1 MTLDEKH
8 YLHKLFL
15 KVIIKLI
22 HFRFL
27 SDVYYEQQKFS
38 QNLILNTKIIML
50 NLYKPLLIILS
61 IVYAPMLSFAD
72 DHAENEPVVTEAAE
86 IVYDGSLNPN
96 DFVGVSFWLATAMM
110 LAATVF
116 FFIERDRVKGKWKTS
131 LTVAGLVTGIAFWHY
146 MYMREVWVNTG
157 TSPTVFRYVDWLI
170 TVPLQ
175 IVEFYLILA
184 AVTKVSANLFWK
196 LLIASLVM
204 LVGGYAGEVGYAE
217 VGPAFFVGM
226 AGWIYIIYE
235 IFKGEASQLNENS
248 GNPASQQAFRTIRA
262 IVTFGWA
269 IYPIGYYLAYMSGG
283 THDSETLNIIYNLA
297 DLVNKA
303 AFGLAIWVAAT
314 SDSEQAA

>member
-1 MTLDEKH
+1 MKYKSITSAL
-8 YLHKLFL
+8 LLLLFP
-15 KVIIKLI
+15 V
-22 HFRFL
+22 
-27 SDVYYEQQKFS
+27 
-38 QNLILNTKIIML
+38 
-50 NLYKPLLIILS
+50 
-61 IVYAPMLSFAD
+61 FAFGD
-72 DHAENEPVVTEAAE
+72 NHATDAASVPVAAE
-86 IVYDGSLNPN
+86 ESEVAIVYDGSLNPN

-131 LTVAGLVTGIAFWHY
+131 LSVAGLVTGVAFWHY
-146 MYMREVWVNTG
+146 LYMREAWVDTG
-157 TSPTVFRYVDWLI
+157 SSPTVYRYIDWLI

-184 AVTKVSANLFWK
+184 AVTKVSANVFWK

-204 LVGGYAGEVGYAE
+204 LVGGYMGEAGYMEVM
-217 VGPAFFVGM
+217 PAFIIGM

-248 GNPASQQAFRTIRA
+248 GNAACQQAFRTIRA

-269 IYPIGYYLAYMSGG
+269 IYPIGYYLAYLGG
-283 THDSETLNIIYNLA
+283 GSHDSETLNIVYNLA

-314 SDSEQAA
+314 SDSETA